1 MAPWM
6 IEKLQDW
13 KQLTSLSRVPGEA
26 KGRNSLN
33 YEITHRG
40 HRSKGGVSG
49 CCVPLVTVHSRGRAQ
64 DPGAGEAGHTAG
76 ACRKPGIPKR
86 QENTLLLQWLSSALY
101 WQSSAL
107 CQLAKEKY
115 RAQQSRQLTIDLK
128 LRGHKL
134 ITSTLWSPYG
144 DPSRRRASR
153 QVRRYLRREDQRK

>member
-1 MAPWM
+1 MV
-6 IEKLQDW
+6 EKLKDW
-13 KQLTSLSRVPGEA
+13 KQLTSLSVCRGKPQRA
-26 KGRNSLN
+26 GRNPLN
-33 YEITHRG
+33 YEVTHRG

-64 DPGAGEAGHTAG
+64 DPGAAEAGHTAG
-76 ACRKPGIPKR
+76 ASESRTSLRGRK
-86 QENTLLLQWLSSALY
+86 TLLLQWLSSALY

-107 CQLAKEKY
+107 CQLAKEKH
-115 RAQQSRQLTIDLK
+115 RAQQSRQLAIDLK

-153 QVRRYLRREDQRK
+153 RVRRYLSRPDQRE